1 MASSSASPVSV
12 SVPDMTVDELI
23 EHLLLQRAFG
33 FGAQPARVRVL
44 GTTGSRK
51 VAFVA
56 GYPDGTVCL
65 MAGSS

>member
-1 MASSSASPVSV
+1 MTSSPVPV

-23 EHLLLQRAFG
+23 EHLLLHRSLG
-33 FGAQPARVRVL
+33 LGAQPARVRVL
-44 GTTGSRK
+44 GTSGSRK
-51 VAFVA
+51 VSFVA